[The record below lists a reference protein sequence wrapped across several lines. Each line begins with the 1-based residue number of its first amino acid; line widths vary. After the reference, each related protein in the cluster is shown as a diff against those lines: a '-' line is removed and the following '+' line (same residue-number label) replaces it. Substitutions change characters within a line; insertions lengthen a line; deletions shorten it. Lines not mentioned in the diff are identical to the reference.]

1 MLRKDVKIMTLSF
14 LIFEVVGDEDVG
26 FGLSVTLPSGQV
38 RELDSLTFDRDA
50 IVQLCERMNRLGV
63 SECQL
68 YEIIEDF
75 LP

>member
-1 MLRKDVKIMTLSF
+1 MSIPF
-14 LIFEVVGDEDVG
+14 LVLEVIGDDESG
-26 FGLSVTLPSGQV
+26 FGLAVTLPSGEV
-38 RELDSLTFDRDA
+38 RVICSLTFDRCA
-50 IVQLCERMNRLGV
+50 IGELCERMNRLGV